1 MIRESIRA
9 HDRGAGLF
17 SIENL
22 GSYLMS
28 GPPDIDIRDISF
40 KLRYITC
47 VSQSFSRIY
56 VGFGL
61 QSWVWWG
68 EPVGLDKNACVR
80 SILCGIIG

>member
-1 MIRESIRA
+1 
-9 HDRGAGLF
+9 
-17 SIENL
+17 
-22 GSYLMS
+22 MS

-61 QSWVWWG
+61 QSCVWWG
-68 EPVGLDKNACVR
+68 EPVGLTKMHV
-80 SILCGIIG
+80 